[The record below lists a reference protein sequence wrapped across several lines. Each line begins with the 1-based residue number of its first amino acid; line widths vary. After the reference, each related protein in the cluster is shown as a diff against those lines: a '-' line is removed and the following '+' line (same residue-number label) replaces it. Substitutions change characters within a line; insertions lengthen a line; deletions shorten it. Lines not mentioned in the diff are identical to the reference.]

1 MSRESKRLKK
11 SSSWLNSG
19 NALIQHLSEKNQ
31 FWSFPILPGSA
42 EAQVIL
48 GGIVKRLLI
57 AYFSGN
63 VSAKK
68 INPFTCQSYSQP
80 KVARFLSHGVLLSFY
95 KFTVEFAVKE
105 LRKSDSNWQSYAQ
118 ECSGTFFDSQ

>member
-1 MSRESKRLKK
+1 M
-11 SSSWLNSG
+11 
-19 NALIQHLSEKNQ
+19 Q
-31 FWSFPILPGSA
+31 FWCFPVLRGSA